1 MKIDLKIYQET
12 YMWERRFTK
21 KLTCERGMAKMNYE
35 PSFNHNVLLIMD
47 IIYYG
52 LGATK
57 CHVGLFIKAA
67 AHWMKSFLQSS
78 TIQLEIL

>member
-1 MKIDLKIYQET
+1 
-12 YMWERRFTK
+12 
-21 KLTCERGMAKMNYE
+21 MNYE

-67 AHWMKSFLQSS
+67 AH
-78 TIQLEIL
+78 